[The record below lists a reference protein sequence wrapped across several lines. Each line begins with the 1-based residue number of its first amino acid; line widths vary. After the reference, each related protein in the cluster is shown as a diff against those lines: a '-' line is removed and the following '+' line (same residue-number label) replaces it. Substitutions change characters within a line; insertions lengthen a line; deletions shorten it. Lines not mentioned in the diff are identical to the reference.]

1 MYLTFL
7 VLTLAVQ
14 VLAVSNLKSPAL
26 APVPARAHQAPSASD
41 AHHTFQRTISIAAIR
56 LGQRP
61 TWDLPSSDLFNP
73 TLGFPGEGPP
83 RKADGTRPME
93 VDVQPALSSSPAL
106 ILGSS
111 PGNTAVSS
119 GPAIDAAKEQKIAN
133 AVGMTAFGELWEAMN
148 CSISGSRSDGFKLNF
163 KCGCARNKQRISFRV
178 PVDKPWTWADEC
190 PKLKTRVV
198 ELHCGEQ
205 CTPTLSA
212 KARPQV
218 KRPQEDNWLSE
229 YADKSKKQKEEAAHR
244 KAVAGTETLAT
255 TLVRCGGVLQ
265 RFVR

>member
-1 MYLTFL
+1 MGGDEL
-7 VLTLAVQ
+7 Q
-14 VLAVSNLKSPAL
+14 
-26 APVPARAHQAPSASD
+26 H
-41 AHHTFQRTISIAAIR
+41 IR
-56 LGQRP
+56 QPLG
-61 TWDLPSSDLFNP
+61 
-73 TLGFPGEGPP
+73 
-83 RKADGTRPME
+83 
-93 VDVQPALSSSPAL
+93 
-106 ILGSS
+106 
-111 PGNTAVSS
+111 
-119 GPAIDAAKEQKIAN
+119 
-133 AVGMTAFGELWEAMN
+133 
-148 CSISGSRSDGFKLNF
+148 GFKLNF
-163 KCGCARNKQRISFRV
+163 KCGCAPNKQRISFRV

-229 YADKSKKQKEEAAHR
+229 YADKSKKHKEEAAHR

>member
-1 MYLTFL
+1 
-7 VLTLAVQ
+7 
-14 VLAVSNLKSPAL
+14 
-26 APVPARAHQAPSASD
+26 
-41 AHHTFQRTISIAAIR
+41 
-56 LGQRP
+56 
-61 TWDLPSSDLFNP
+61 
-73 TLGFPGEGPP
+73 
-83 RKADGTRPME
+83 ME

-119 GPAIDAAKEQKIAN
+119 GPAIDAVKKQKIAN

-148 CSISGSRSDGFKLNF
+148 CSISGSRLDGFKLNF

-190 PKLKTRVV
+190 QKLKTRVV

-255 TLVRCGGVLQ
+255 TLVQEVAQLKEKIKDLEAELTKDKAAADRRALAIDPNNADGFDYEREDADTGGKQ
-265 RFVR
+265 S

>member
-1 MYLTFL
+1 
-7 VLTLAVQ
+7 
-14 VLAVSNLKSPAL
+14 
-26 APVPARAHQAPSASD
+26 
-41 AHHTFQRTISIAAIR
+41 
-56 LGQRP
+56 
-61 TWDLPSSDLFNP
+61 
-73 TLGFPGEGPP
+73 
-83 RKADGTRPME
+83 ME

-163 KCGCARNKQRISFRV
+163 KCGCAPNKQRISFRV

-190 PKLKTRVV
+190 QKLKTRVV

-218 KRPQEDNWLSE
+218 KRPQEDNW
-229 YADKSKKQKEEAAHR
+229 SKKLREWRE
-244 KAVAGTETLAT
+244 
-255 TLVRCGGVLQ
+255 
-265 RFVR
+265 